1 MQEKNATFEESF
13 FSCKKLTVSLVASCK
28 GVERDQMIGRS
39 FFIMFC
45 TMFYTGFYTGVY
57 TGLIMMVL
65 EVPAGA
71 KPLLEPE
78 PWVRWEGIGS
88 LIFLLPVLIWFCLLT
103 PLPILWGV
111 DRFKE
116 RKLKKIRQKLEEET
130 KLSKISR

>member
-13 FSCKKLTVSLVASCK
+13 FSGKKLTVSLGASCK
-28 GVERDQMIGRS
+28 GVSRCKMIGRS

-45 TMFYTGFYTGVY
+45 TIFYTGVCRVFY
-57 TGLIMMVL
+57 TGLIMMAL

-71 KPLLEPE
+71 KSLVQPE
-78 PWVRWEGIGS
+78 QWARWEAMGS

-130 KLSKISR
+130 KLLKINR

>member
-1 MQEKNATFEESF
+1 MQEKNATFGESF

-45 TMFYTGFYTGVY
+45 TMFYTG
-57 TGLIMMVL
+57 LIMMVL

-71 KPLLEPE
+71 KSLVQPE
-78 PWVRWEGIGS
+78 PWTRWESIAS

-111 DRFKE
+111 RRFKE
-116 RKLKKIRQKLEEET
+116 RKLEKIRQKLEEET
-130 KLSKISR
+130 QPLKINR